1 MFNKL
6 AGLEKALPTAKEEL
20 LEDICCRKYST
31 PIVIPDIVE
40 YEGNTTVRYFMCC
53 LSCTCI
59 CKICNHS
66 ELSSKI
72 YFIHILN
79 LMM

>member
-6 AGLEKALPTAKEEL
+6 AGLEKALPMVKEEL

-31 PIVIPDIVE
+31 PIVIPDNVE

-53 LSCTCI
+53 LSHACMS
-59 CKICNHS
+59 KIYNHS
-66 ELSSKI
+66 ILSSKI
-72 YFIHILN
+72 YFIHITQ
-79 LMM
+79 